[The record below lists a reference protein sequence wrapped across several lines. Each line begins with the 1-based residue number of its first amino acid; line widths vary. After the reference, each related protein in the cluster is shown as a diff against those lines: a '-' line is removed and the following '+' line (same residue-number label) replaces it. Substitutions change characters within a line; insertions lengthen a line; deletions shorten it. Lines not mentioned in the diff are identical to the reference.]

1 MTKKEAMQIL
11 AILKAAYPNS
21 YKGMSKADASGTV
34 AVWCMQFSDISAEI
48 VLMAVNKLISV
59 NPFPPSI
66 SEIKQKISALH
77 WEAYDIVRNT
87 ALRELVSPDALSR
100 AEKIYEA
107 TKEYK
112 YVKSV
117 EPTVMQMI
125 NDNNVLLLSGGDGND
140 G

>member
-21 YKGMSKADASGTV
+21 YKGMSKTEAAGTV

-66 SEIKQKISALH
+66 SEIKQKIGTLH

-87 ALRELVSPDALSR
+87 AMRELVSPVTLSR
-100 AEKIYEA
+100 AEEIYEA
-107 TKEYK
+107 TKDYK
-112 YVKSV
+112 YAKSA

-125 NDNNVLLLSGGDGND
+125 NDNNVLLLSEG
-140 G
+140 